1 MNLKNIYINKV
12 LIHLVRLNE
21 KVNKISKYF
30 LLALNIQEDII
41 RLIATGIILL
51 ELLLQVPVSAREE
64 YLVPF
69 DSERIRV
76 RD

>member
-1 MNLKNIYINKV
+1 
-12 LIHLVRLNE
+12 LNE
-21 KVNKISKYF
+21 KVNKISTYF